1 MLGNGRTLLPLWAT
15 SYADSVPSSRSS
27 PIDDDTEH
35 NYWHRRGV
43 LRSRNMRMLDTV
55 ELKLCIW

>member
-1 MLGNGRTLLPLWAT
+1 MDERYYSHFGLSLMRILPT
-15 SYADSVPSSRSS
+15 SQSS
-27 PIDDDTEH
+27 PINNDTEH
-35 NYWHRRGV
+35 NYWYRRGV